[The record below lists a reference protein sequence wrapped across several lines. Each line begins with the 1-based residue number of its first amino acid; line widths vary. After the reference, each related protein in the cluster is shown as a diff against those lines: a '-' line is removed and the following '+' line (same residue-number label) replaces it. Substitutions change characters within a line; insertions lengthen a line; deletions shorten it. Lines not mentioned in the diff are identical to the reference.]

1 VSSPA
6 TAGSLTEGDLT
17 RPMVAL
23 AWPIIVTELL
33 QVAYNLAD
41 TFWLGRYSTDALA
54 AISLAFPLIFLFIS
68 VGGGFTV
75 AGSTLVAQYT
85 GAKSE
90 GSAGTVAGQ
99 TLSFITLIAVTVGVA
114 GFLLTDP
121 MLSVLPSSAA
131 TGADVIP
138 LAGEYMSVFFLG
150 LPFLFGFF
158 VFSALMRGYG
168 NTRAPMVVMGV
179 SVLVNVVIDPIL
191 IFGWFG
197 APELGVQGAALATIV
212 SRGIATVMG
221 IYILF
226 GTSAGPTVSV
236 ADFRPKLE
244 YVSQIVRIGVPSA
257 VEQSATALGFI
268 TLTIMVISFAPE
280 VVAAYGLGNRLT
292 SLIFLPAL
300 GLGRATNTIV
310 GQNLGAR
317 KPERAERAV
326 YLAASV
332 GAGVMVVAGV
342 VAYLFAEPIVSIFV
356 GTTGADAEATVR
368 FSVEYVR
375 IRAFEFGFIGVL
387 QVVLGAYRGAG
398 NTKTA
403 LAFSLIAL
411 WLGRVPI
418 VYLLSFE
425 YGFAETGIWIG
436 MAVGQI
442 VGAVLAAAWFTRGTW
457 KRSVI
462 DAGAEQS
469 AEDVAGGDESEGERD
484 DADEPAP

>member
-1 VSSPA
+1 VSSPS
-6 TAGSLTEGDLT
+6 TAGSLTEGDLK

-99 TLSFITLIAVTVGVA
+99 TLSFITLIAVTVGA
-114 GFLLTDP
+114 LGFLLTDP
-121 MLSVLPSSAA
+121 MLSALPSSPG
-131 TGADVIP
+131 TSADVIP
-138 LAGEYMSVFFLG
+138 LAGEYMEVFFLG

-168 NTRAPMVVMGV
+168 NTRAPMVVMAV

-212 SRGIATVMG
+212 SRGIATVIG
-221 IYILF
+221 VYILF
-226 GTSAGPTVSV
+226 GTSAGPSVSV

-244 YVSQIVRIGVPSA
+244 YVAQIVRIGVPSA

-268 TLTIMVISFAPE
+268 TLTVMVISFAPE

-342 VAYLFAEPIVSIFV
+342 VAYLLAEPIVSVFV

-375 IRAFEFGFIGVL
+375 IRAIEFGFIGVL

-403 LAFSLIAL
+403 LAFSLVAL

-425 YGFAETGIWIG
+425 YGFQETGIWIG
-436 MAVGQI
+436 MAAGQI
-442 VGAVLAAAWFTRGTW
+442 IGAILAAAWFTRGTW
-457 KRSVI
+457 KQSVI
-462 DAGAEQS
+462 D
-469 AEDVAGGDESEGERD
+469 GDETSSDAETGVDESASEAEE
-484 DADEPAP
+484 ADEPVP